1 MNRTIS
7 YFFPNGIA
15 IEPACELPDKV
26 QCDTDELS
34 FKGYVH
40 RWLATAAQVA
50 PVVYEPIV
58 ATLKTSTAA
67 AVKSC
72 TDVANPN
79 GYNTATCGYRWT
91 TGSYDGLAGA
101 GQQMSVLGALTSLL
115 VAVDPQSVVAPVTNT
130 SGGTSVG
137 NPNAGGDTNFI
148 KPLTPIKLKD
158 KVGAGILTALL
169 LMLLSSALLWMC
181 TELVEGWF
189 TPESFTEKSALMS
202 GAM

>member
-1 MNRTIS
+1 M
-7 YFFPNGIA
+7 
-15 IEPACELPDKV
+15 
-26 QCDTDELS
+26 
-34 FKGYVH
+34 
-40 RWLATAAQVA
+40 
-50 PVVYEPIV
+50 

-79 GYNTATCGYRWT
+79 GYNIATCGYRWT

-115 VAVDPQSVVAPVTNT
+115 VAVDPQSVVAPVTNS